1 MVFITRKELKEMER
15 IVLDEETG
23 MTALDLW
30 EWQHSYDDIEVI
42 EEDQV
47 LFFFWA
53 ARDRQPRAEF
63 QIKVDPPNFCVRKKK
78 LKKFKKFS

>member
-30 EWQHSYDDIEVI
+30 EWQHSYDDVEVI
-42 EEDQV
+42 EED
-47 LFFFWA
+47 
-53 ARDRQPRAEF
+53 
-63 QIKVDPPNFCVRKKK
+63 
-78 LKKFKKFS
+78 

>member
-1 MVFITRKELKEMER
+1 MVFITRKELKEMKR

-42 EEDQV
+42 EED
-47 LFFFWA
+47 
-53 ARDRQPRAEF
+53 
-63 QIKVDPPNFCVRKKK
+63 
-78 LKKFKKFS
+78 